1 MKRIPVLLLFF
12 AVSAYADFSALDID
26 GDGRVSKAEAAGN
39 AEIMAIFD
47 RADRDRDGR
56 LTQAE
61 MDAYEKRLKAKAAS
75 ASAGGTKA
83 KARKKK
89 PKDAP
94 APR

>member
-12 AVSAYADFSALDID
+12 AVSAHADLSKLDID
-26 GDGRVSKAEAAGN
+26 GDGRISKAEAAGN
-39 AEIMAIFD
+39 AEVMAIFD

-61 MDAYEKRLKAKAAS
+61 IESYEKRLKAKAAS

-83 KARKKK
+83 KARKKTSK
-89 PKDAP
+89 AAP
-94 APR
+94 APN